1 MSDDRS
7 TDRTS
12 ALSFNT
18 PPAPKYL
25 LKFVGDETI
34 VFSLYRWPKY
44 RIWRFMQ
51 WLVFGFK
58 WEKL

>member
-1 MSDDRS
+1 MSDD
-7 TDRTS
+7 
-12 ALSFNT
+12 
-18 PPAPKYL
+18 
-25 LKFVGDETI
+25 TI
-34 VFSLYRWPKY
+34 VDTNYTTIKLPENNYRITINGIEKVEFKLPGWPKY